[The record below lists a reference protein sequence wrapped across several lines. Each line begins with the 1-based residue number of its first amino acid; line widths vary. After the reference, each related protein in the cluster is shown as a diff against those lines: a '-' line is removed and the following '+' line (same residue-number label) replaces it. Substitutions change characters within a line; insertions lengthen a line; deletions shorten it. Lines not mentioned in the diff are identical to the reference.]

1 MGSKAEGNQVHVS
14 KVFRILIL
22 GININHILVASLLK
36 IAYKRMMQTP
46 SKSSLWCNQMFHW
59 GT

>member
-36 IAYKRMMQTP
+36 ICLQKNDENTVKIIFVM
-46 SKSSLWCNQMFHW
+46 
-59 GT
+59 

>member
-46 SKSSLWCNQMFHW
+46 SKSSL
-59 GT
+59 